1 MIIRGKGKYPYKI
14 EIPGDK
20 SISHRS
26 IIFSSISKGKTRIK
40 NILLSE
46 DVIRTIEC
54 FKAMGVEIKV
64 FNDENEVEI
73 IGVGLDGL
81 KKPEG
86 ELYCGNSG
94 TTMRLMAG
102 LLVGQKFDSTL
113 TGDKSLTSRPMGRII
128 KPLKKMGASIEA
140 SEDNTAPL
148 KIIGNKD
155 IKSIDY
161 KMPVDSAQLKSCI
174 ILASLYAER
183 DSHIMEKNPSRDH
196 TERMLYYFRENN
208 WKVKELFIPGDISSA
223 AYFIAGGLINKGSK
237 IKLKK
242 IGVNKTRTGIID
254 VFKDM
259 GGNIEIE
266 NKMKI
271 NNEDMADIIVRKSSL
286 KGINI
291 GRDIMGRMID
301 EIPILSV
308 VASFANGK
316 TLITGA
322 EELRYKETD
331 RISATYNELKKF
343 GVNIE
348 ELEDGLKIKES
359 LDLKSAIVKSYGDH
373 RMAMALTIMAYNI
386 DGKSEILNSNAVKI
400 SFPNFYKTFQ

>member
-1 MIIRGKGKYPYKI
+1 MIIRGRGKYPDKI

-20 SISHRS
+20 SISHRA
-26 IIFSSISKGKTRIK
+26 IIFSSLSKEKMRIK

-64 FNDENEVEI
+64 FNNKNEVEI
-73 IGVGLDGL
+73 RGVGLDGL

-102 LLVGQKFDSTL
+102 LLAGQKFDSTL
-113 TGDKSLTSRPMGRII
+113 TGDKSLSSRPMGRII
-128 KPLKKMGASIEA
+128 NPLKDMGASIEGTKN
-140 SEDNTAPL
+140 DTAPL
-148 KIIGNKD
+148 KIFGNKE
-155 IKSIDY
+155 IKAIDY

-183 DSHIMEKNPSRDH
+183 DSLIVEKNPSRDH
-196 TERMLYYFRENN
+196 TERMLDYFRENN
-208 WKVKELFIPGDISSA
+208 WKVEELFVPGDISSA

-237 IKLKK
+237 IKLEH

-254 VFKDM
+254 VFKSM
-259 GGNIEIE
+259 GGNIEIK
-266 NKMKI
+266 NRINI
-271 NNEDMADIIVRKSSL
+271 NNEDIADIIVKKSPL
-286 KGINI
+286 KGIEI

-308 VASFANGK
+308 VASFANGE
-316 TLITGA
+316 TLITGG

-348 ELEDGLKIKES
+348 ELEDGLKITES
-359 LDLKSAIVKSYGDH
+359 LDLKPAIVKSYGDH

-386 DGKSEILNSNAVKI
+386 DGKSEILNSDAVKI